1 MIISI
6 RIEGNYP
13 VFQQTLKMLVLVG
26 EPIYNSPYSPAP
38 MTGQATLS
46 GRRVVSR
53 GWAPCKSARNGVP
66 AGTQVRLRYTR
77 DKTKNKTIHV
87 IHCHTVSNCIQL
99 LTFAPLRVHRV
110 LLKKHDYSSQWSW
123 RCRGWSTMLPPFD
136 DDVYLKCTY
145 VWPYGFV
152 GK

>member
-13 VFQQTLKMLVLVG
+13 IFRQTLKMLVLVG

-66 AGTQVRLRYTR
+66 AGTQVGLRYTR

-110 LLKKHDYSSQWSW
+110 L
-123 RCRGWSTMLPPFD
+123 F
-136 DDVYLKCTY
+136 
-145 VWPYGFV
+145 
-152 GK
+152 